1 MKIEIKKYKNMCL
14 RLLEILKK
22 NGIAVPAGFKVEEG
36 GAVTGLKDD
45 DKNKDIF
52 DINAMSQGGGSQ
64 ADPNEF
70 QDDKENM
77 DGLNEGG
84 AGSGQTAKELLEMK
98 DRMEEQMVKMTIEL
112 KEKNERLIEQ
122 LEEMEDLRIQV
133 YARDKSISLQQKQIE
148 SLLEELRDA
157 KAIENDIKLLVH
169 KKILLEEE
177 NGRLRHEI
185 NTKFVH
191 NTNSAYE

>member
-1 MKIEIKKYKNMCL
+1 
-14 RLLEILKK
+14 
-22 NGIAVPAGFKVEEG
+22 
-36 GAVTGLKDD
+36 
-45 DKNKDIF
+45 
-52 DINAMSQGGGSQ
+52 
-64 ADPNEF
+64 
-70 QDDKENM
+70 
-77 DGLNEGG
+77 
-84 AGSGQTAKELLEMK
+84 MK

-169 KKILLEEE
+169 KKIALEEE